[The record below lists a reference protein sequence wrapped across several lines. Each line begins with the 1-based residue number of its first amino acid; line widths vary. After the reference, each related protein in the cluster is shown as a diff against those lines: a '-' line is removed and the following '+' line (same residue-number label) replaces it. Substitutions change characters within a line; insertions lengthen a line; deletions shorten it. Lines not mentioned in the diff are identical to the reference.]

1 MKTATKD
8 SIITLPNPNLRSKSS
23 RVGAVSVE
31 LKKIIDDMKAATLDW
46 EKSRPHEVGVAL
58 AAIQI
63 DQPYRIIIVR
73 NNPDDKSDTGFSVF
87 INPKITKLEGDIEV
101 EHEGCLSVKDIYGK
115 VPRYTKVRVSALD
128 ETGQP
133 VKIKAE
139 GFLARVLQHEVDH
152 TNGIVFPDR
161 IKNLHNNLFRL
172 SSDGKLDKINDKDEL
187 PAGIFR

>member
-115 VPRYTKVRVSALD
+115 EFKALPKEIIPYLSTKFEPRAFSVVCYAKVGRIEQRLLAILKR
-128 ETGQP
+128 TA
-133 VKIKAE
+133 AE
-139 GFLARVLQHEVDH
+139 KG
-152 TNGIVFPDR
+152 DR
-161 IKNLHNNLFRL
+161 ITVK
-172 SSDGKLDKINDKDEL
+172 KIYWL
-187 PAGIFR
+187 